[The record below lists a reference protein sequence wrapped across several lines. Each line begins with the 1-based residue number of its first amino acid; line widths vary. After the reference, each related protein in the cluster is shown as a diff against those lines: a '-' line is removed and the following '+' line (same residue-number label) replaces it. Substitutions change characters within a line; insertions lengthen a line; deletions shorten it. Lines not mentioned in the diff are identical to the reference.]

1 MAYKVQKPCKVC
13 GRMYT
18 PCFDCEQDNKTFRW
32 RTVACSMKCGM
43 EYFRMVEEA
52 RKPKVETKEAV
63 VEETI
68 ASEDN
73 IEVVDVSNKLRNQM
87 GACYVEHIR
96 QSNLKEYL
104 HRRSTVDSRGFRIIG
119 GNVHQNTRTH

>member
-13 GRMYT
+13 GKMYT

-43 EYFRMVEEA
+43 EYFKMVEEA
-52 RKPKVETKEAV
+52 RKPKVKTKDVV

-68 ASEDN
+68 TSEDN
-73 IEVVDVSNKLRNQM
+73 AEIVDVIEGAFEKKYSRKKSIKANK
-87 GACYVEHIR
+87 EE
-96 QSNLKEYL
+96 SE
-104 HRRSTVDSRGFRIIG
+104 
-119 GNVHQNTRTH
+119 